1 MAEPTIGDSA
11 PQFSLPRDGGGNVTT
26 TDYAGKAIVVYI
38 YPQDDTSSCTA
49 EAIDFSALL
58 PEFEAAGAVVIGISP
73 DSPACH
79 DRFKAKRGLGVIL
92 ASDEDRSVIEAYGAW
107 GEKSLYGRKY
117 MGVIRSTFL
126 IDRDGRLARAW
137 RNVRVK
143 NHAREVLEAARAL

>member
-1 MAEPTIGDSA
+1 MAEPTIGQSA
-11 PQFSLPRDGGGNVTT
+11 PQFSLPRDGGGTVATS
-26 TDYAGKAIVVYI
+26 DFAGKAIVAYF

-58 PEFEAAGAVVIGISP
+58 PEFEAAGAVVVGISP
-73 DSPACH
+73 DSPARH
-79 DRFKAKRGLGVIL
+79 DRFKARRGLGVIL
-92 ASDEDRSVIEAYGAW
+92 AADEDRSVIEAYGAW

-126 IDRDGRLARAW
+126 IDREGRIARAW

-143 NHAREVLEAARAL
+143 NHAAEVLEAARAL